1 MYGMEPVTRGTI
13 LLGGRPY
20 RPRNPT
26 HAMTSGVAFLTEERK
41 VDGFIPLMSAYK
53 NVVLSTL
60 DRYRR
65 AGFVNHQS
73 CQESARA
80 TLARIGTRGRLEGP
94 IKALSGGNQQKVL
107 LARIIEQGADLI
119 LLDEPTKGV
128 DVGARADIYALIR
141 KLAQEGRCVVVVS
154 SEEEEL
160 IGLSDRIAIFHH
172 GRCEQLP
179 VPVQELSLGR
189 LRQDAWAPVKPTI
202 ASSAAAPRSSTSAP
216 G

>member
-1 MYGMEPVTRGTI
+1 MATSSKVSRLPQISSATRRLDHRCRKKDRRSPGNFRTYP
-13 LLGGRPY
+13 LGASI
-20 RPRNPT
+20 PT
-26 HAMTSGVAFLTEERK
+26 TT
-41 VDGFIPLMSAYK
+41 
-53 NVVLSTL
+53 
-60 DRYRR
+60 
-65 AGFVNHQS
+65 

-160 IGLSDRIAIFHH
+160 IALALVHES
-172 GRCEQLP
+172 
-179 VPVQELSLGR
+179 
-189 LRQDAWAPVKPTI
+189 
-202 ASSAAAPRSSTSAP
+202 
-216 G
+216 

>member
-1 MYGMEPVTRGTI
+1 
-13 LLGGRPY
+13 
-20 RPRNPT
+20 
-26 HAMTSGVAFLTEERK
+26 

-65 AGFVNHQS
+65 VGFVNRQS
-73 CQESARA
+73 WEESART
-80 TLARIGTRGRLEGP
+80 TLARIGTRGRLDGP

-107 LARIIEQGADLI
+107 LARIIEQGAKLI

-128 DVGARADIYALIR
+128 DVGARADIYVLIR

-160 IGLSDRIAIFHH
+160 IGLSDRIAVFHH
-172 GRCEQLP
+172 GRCEQPP
-179 VPVQELSLGR
+179 VSVQELSLGR
-189 LRQDAWAPVKPTI
+189 LRQDAWAPVTPTTT
-202 ASSAAAPRSSTSAP
+202 SSAVAPRSSTGAP
-216 G
+216 A